1 MITQQQLIDLYEQA
15 CEVELQAFKPGN
27 VSVYNDGHDMT
38 VEDFRISYTVS
49 SFSITNPDYSVG
61 EKIYYAVKATR
72 EAVGCNTN
80 LGIILL
86 CAPLLQAAVDLKK
99 GQSLRD
105 ALKCLLNNTSSK
117 DADWVFKAIILA
129 APGGLGDSESEDV
142 NQQATVTLIEA
153 MGIAAHKDRIAY
165 QFPSYYKDIFEFTF
179 FVYNSSFAKFGDR
192 NWAALSVF
200 SALLSRYPDSH
211 IERKYGT
218 QYSDWVAEQMTK
230 VHNALT
236 TADNPELLIP
246 MLHSIDQ
253 AFKGKAINPGTTA
266 DMTVATVL
274 VCLLEQLVNR
284 EIY

>member
-1 MITQQQLIDLYEQA
+1 MTRQQLIDLYEQA

-27 VSVYNDGHDMT
+27 VSVYNDGHEMT
-38 VEDFRISYTVS
+38 VDDFRISYNVS
-49 SFSITNPDYSVG
+49 SFPITNPDYSLG
-61 EKIYYAVKATR
+61 EKIYYAVKATH

-86 CAPLLQAAVDLKK
+86 CAPLLQVATDLTS

-105 ALKCLLNNTSSK
+105 ALKLLLDNSRCK
-117 DADWVFKAIILA
+117 DADWVFKAITLA
-129 APGGLGDSESEDV
+129 SPGGLGNSDTEDV
-142 NQQATVTLIEA
+142 KQQATVTLIEA
-153 MGIAAHKDRIAY
+153 MKIAAHKDRIAY
-165 QFPSYYKDIFEFTF
+165 QFSSCYKDIFEFTF